1 MYTVKIAESSK
12 ELTAKDRIKM
22 KDTSNAVKLDAVL
35 SGDEPLCITP
45 VAYAILD
52 IHNDKA
58 DDKDYQQFLVM
69 DESGAKFVT
78 GSQSFWNAF
87 FEIWSEMEGED
98 EEWMLEIYKKD
109 SKNYSGKK
117 FITCSIV

>member
-12 ELTAKDRIKM
+12 ELSAKDRIKM

-35 SGDEPLCITP
+35 TGDEPLCITP

-78 GSQSFWNAF
+78 GSQSFWSAF
-87 FEIWSEMEGED
+87 FEIWSEMEGES